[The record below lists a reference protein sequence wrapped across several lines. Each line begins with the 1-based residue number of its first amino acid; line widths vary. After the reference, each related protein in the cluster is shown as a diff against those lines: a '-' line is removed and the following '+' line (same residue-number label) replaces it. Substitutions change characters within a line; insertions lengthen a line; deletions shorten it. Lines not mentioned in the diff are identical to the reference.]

1 MTRPSG
7 SDHGNVVRLPVAAT
21 TTDRLRTGALLAATA
36 AQVLVPV
43 IGPLLGQRPVG
54 EVSKDTPSIVT
65 PPDWAFG
72 VWGPIFAASA
82 GAAAVQALPGQQ
94 TSRTAREAGWWLA
107 AAAAGNALWEFVA
120 QSGRY
125 RATPP
130 ILWGI
135 VAAAGAAHVAGQR
148 SEPTAAG
155 RLSTGSNGMLL
166 GWTGLAAAIN
176 TADVLLDII
185 KVDPNSRRGQAISL
199 GLIGGAAAGVTAVV
213 GASRR
218 GAAAVAATTSWGLST
233 LAATTPRTPVR
244 LTGWAGVSAVAGGLM
259 TRIAKGRRV
268 VDLLG

>member
-1 MTRPSG
+1 
-7 SDHGNVVRLPVAAT
+7 
-21 TTDRLRTGALLAATA
+21 
-36 AQVLVPV
+36 
-43 IGPLLGQRPVG
+43 
-54 EVSKDTPSIVT
+54 
-65 PPDWAFG
+65 
-72 VWGPIFAASA
+72 
-82 GAAAVQALPGQQ
+82 
-94 TSRTAREAGWWLA
+94 
-107 AAAAGNALWEFVA
+107 
-120 QSGRY
+120 
-125 RATPP
+125 
-130 ILWGI
+130 
-135 VAAAGAAHVAGQR
+135 VAGQR

>member
-1 MTRPSG
+1 MGDDYKNSRDSAKGLNPGDGGWGIYLQLHRGRSSQAHDSTCIKSCNLPF
-7 SDHGNVVRLPVAAT
+7 DHGNVVRLPVAAT

-82 GAAAVQALPGQQ
+82 GAAVVQALPGQQ

-130 ILWGI
+130 IDLVWGEHP
-135 VAAAGAAHVAGQR
+135 GAI
-148 SEPTAAG
+148 T
-155 RLSTGSNGMLL
+155 L
-166 GWTGLAAAIN
+166 
-176 TADVLLDII
+176 
-185 KVDPNSRRGQAISL
+185 
-199 GLIGGAAAGVTAVV
+199 V
-213 GASRR
+213 GHRY
-218 GAAAVAATTSWGLST
+218 
-233 LAATTPRTPVR
+233 
-244 LTGWAGVSAVAGGLM
+244 SAVTVATDGAHPDV
-259 TRIAKGRRV
+259 TGRRTQQPV
-268 VDLLG
+268 APPDDVGIA